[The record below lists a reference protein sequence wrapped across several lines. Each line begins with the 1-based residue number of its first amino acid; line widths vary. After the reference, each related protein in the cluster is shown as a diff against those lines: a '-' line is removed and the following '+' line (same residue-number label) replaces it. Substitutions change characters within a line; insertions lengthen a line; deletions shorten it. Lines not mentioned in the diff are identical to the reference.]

1 MRCARGSDVQQE
13 KVSESRSASPQ
24 APPLSSSSVVLA
36 PAASRPSW
44 LVVSVLGRL
53 FPVMLVPLMPAAL
66 PLMAAPTAPA
76 TAAAAAAP
84 TAAAL
89 VPLLVRLCAALA
101 GHTLP
106 LLLLKAFLLCLFFGA
121 FLLLATVA
129 LLAVILSC
137 CGVCRRSSLRETQ

>member
-1 MRCARGSDVQQE
+1 MCKRVSVQQE

-24 APPLSSSSVVLA
+24 ALPLSSSSVVLA
-36 PAASRPSW
+36 PAASRPSC
-44 LVVSVLGRL
+44 LVVSVLGRP
-53 FPVMLVPLMPAAL
+53 FPVMLVPPVPAVL
-66 PLMAAPTAPA
+66 PLMAAPTAAA

-106 LLLLKAFLLCLFFGA
+106 LLLLIAFLLCLVFGA

-129 LLAVILSC
+129 LLVFILRCS
-137 CGVCRRSSLRETQ
+137 GICRRSSLRGNK